1 MFGRVQIAG
10 SAPAEA
16 LLVPD
21 AAIGTEQ
28 VRKFVYVV
36 GDDNVATPKY
46 VTLGPA
52 RRTVCASSRRALRAD
67 DRVIVNGLMRVRP
80 GAKVTPQQ
88 ATAEAPAA
96 KDTSG
101 PNQLSRRSRDAHL
114 ALLHR
119 PADLC
124 RPSSRSCS

>member
-1 MFGRVQIAG
+1 M
-10 SAPAEA
+10 
-16 LLVPD
+16 PD

-52 RRTVCASSRRALRAD
+52 GRTACASSQSGLRAD
-67 DRVIVNGLMRVRP
+67 DLVIVNGLMRVRP

-88 ATAEAPAA
+88 ATADAGVE
-96 KDTSG
+96 DTC
-101 PNQLSRRSRDAHL
+101 RSIR
-114 ALLHR
+114 
-119 PADLC
+119 
-124 RPSSRSCS
+124 